1 MNKLYKIIALIGVF
15 SILLMSNS
23 CDKSCNDCLEM
34 SVKSVMVVDESG
46 NNLLFGDS
54 SMYPPDSVKIKIADQ
69 QPEYTWRNVE
79 SGTVQFNLDRNYS
92 EYYFFLTDAIVDTLR
107 FDISERESTKCCGT
121 VAYSTKTYLNGAEI
135 SNEDVVTIV
144 K

>member
-92 EYYFFLTDAIVDTLR
+92 EYYFFLTDTIVDTLR
-107 FDISERESTKCCGT
+107 FDISERESTMCCGT
-121 VAYSTKTYLNGAEI
+121 VAYSTKTFLNSAEI
-135 SNEDVVTIV
+135 SNEDVITIV

>member
-92 EYYFFLTDAIVDTLR
+92 EYYFFLTSTIVDTLR
-107 FDISERESTKCCGT
+107 FDISERESTMCCGT
-121 VAYSTKTYLNGAEI
+121 VAYSTKTFLNGTEI
-135 SNEDVVTIV
+135 SNEDVITIV